1 MAGPYC
7 YILFIMNS
15 RQIGENMRNKYSTR
29 DEELSL
35 KLFVVL
41 SRSLEAI
48 KKEVVKDIK
57 SYQLNLTE
65 FGVLELLYHKGPQPI
80 QMIGRKV
87 LLASSSITYVIDKL
101 EEKGYI
107 ERRACPN
114 DRRVIHAHITEAGH
128 ELMNCV
134 FPQHRQAIAH
144 IFSELSEEEKAILID
159 LLKRVGYFA
168 DSL

>member
-1 MAGPYC
+1 MQ
-7 YILFIMNS
+7 
-15 RQIGENMRNKYSTR
+15 RKYSTR

-41 SRSLEAI
+41 SRSLEAVR
-48 KKEVVKDIK
+48 KEVIKDIK
-57 SYQLNLTE
+57 NYQLNLTE

-87 LLASSSITYVIDKL
+87 LLASSSITYVVDKL
-101 EEKGYI
+101 EEKGYL
-107 ERRACPN
+107 ERKACPK
-114 DRRVIHAHITEAGH
+114 DRRVIHAHITEKGSL
-128 ELMNCV
+128 LMDEI

-144 IFSELSEEEKAILID
+144 IFSELTIGEKEIAINM
-159 LLKRVGYFA
+159 LKRVGYFA